1 MPSPLP
7 QEGAT
12 KRMGRRAILLLLT
25 MATALLMA
33 SGVAL
38 ALTKTCLAG
47 STSTKPCYGSL
58 NADVI
63 TGTPAADYINAQN
76 GDDTVNARDG
86 GDNVYGSL
94 GRDIID
100 GEAGNDK
107 LYGDNHDDKIEGG
120 EGDDRLDGSTDN
132 DKLWGGTGKDTLYGS
147 AGNDYL
153 YGGPGCDILY
163 GSLGGDTIYANNT
176 ESCED
181 PETIDDKVVD
191 DKVYGEDGNDR
202 INTSGDSS
210 DGKVDIIYC
219 GLGDDDRVWVDPEDV
234 LPVPENC
241 EHKNEGT
248 APTGEDSKEETP

>member
-1 MPSPLP
+1 
-7 QEGAT
+7 
-12 KRMGRRAILLLLT
+12 MGRRAILLLLT

-86 GDNVYGSL
+86 ADIVYGSL

-100 GEAGNDK
+100 GEEGNDR
-107 LYGDNHDDKIEGG
+107 LYGDNGDDKIEGG
-120 EGDDRLDGSTDN
+120 AGDDRLDGSTDN
-132 DKLWGGTGKDTLYGS
+132 DKLWGEAGNDTLYGS
-147 AGNDYL
+147 VGNDYL
-153 YGGPGCDILY
+153 YGGSGCDILY
-163 GSLGGDTIYANNT
+163 GSLGGDTIYANNK
-176 ESCED
+176 ESVCEN
-181 PETIDDKVVD
+181 PETIDGKVID

-202 INTSGDSS
+202 INTLG
-210 DGKVDIIYC
+210 DGKVDIVYC
-219 GLGDDDRVWVDPEDV
+219 GFGDDDRVWADPEDV
-234 LPVPENC
+234 LPVPGNC
-241 EHKNEGT
+241 EHVNEGT
-248 APTGEDSKEETP
+248 PPPEED